1 MSACTCPIRVPFVF
15 VLAAA
20 FIAATAAPAISQT
33 LSQKCS
39 ASPSWVENPI
49 LPESLDESNHCNFA
63 IFSWQ
68 SFLALMQPSDGPD
81 GQLVFE
87 SYMSSDALFVTDGEQ
102 PAAWGKSPWPL
113 TLGKID
119 LQAGSDQPLF
129 SQSNKLVQY
138 DISVNKPMYNY
149 ISKNLLYQAKC
160 FNAGGGKV
168 LMPPTTDPST
178 GASSIVL
185 KTSWLPMRLCNPKQY
200 HCTTAWLEGRNQTV
214 GLVGIHIVQK
224 LAKHQE
230 WIWSSFE
237 HVNNA
242 PDCAKAASLPSGYRS
257 WAFFGDGSSIAGE
270 ACVNCNDSGH
280 RPPNVCRVQP
290 LLSLKCIDGGQLK
303 AGQDPDSNNVVC
315 LNESVPTLLPPDS
328 VWKNYMLVGT
338 LWFKP
343 GMTTPNPTVP
353 AQIMVGN
360 QKLANTT
367 METFNQGSSC
377 FTCHTP
383 DFRKAELG
391 KDNNAQADFSHI
403 FTRIQAL
410 GDPAKACPQLQ
421 ELKVSHGA
429 DAAAAP
435 DRVKLIS
442 SHATHSGQQDQ

>member
-1 MSACTCPIRVPFVF
+1 MSACTGPIRVPFVF

-33 LSQKCS
+33 CS

-68 SFLALMQPSDGPD
+68 SFLALMQPSGGPD

-87 SYMSSDALFVTDGEQ
+87 SYMSSDALFVTEGEQ

-113 TLGKID
+113 TLGKIN

-129 SQSNKLVQY
+129 SQSTELVQY

-185 KTSWLPMRLCNPKQY
+185 KTSWLPMSSCDPEQY
-200 HCTTAWLEGRNQTV
+200 HCTTTLLEGRKQTV

-242 PDCAKAASLPSGYRS
+242 PDCAKVTSPPPGYRH
-257 WAFFGDGSSIAGE
+257 WAFFGQGSSIAGE
-270 ACVNCNDSGH
+270 ACVNCNDFN
-280 RPPNVCRVQP
+280 RTPPNVCREQP
-290 LLSLKCIDGGQLK
+290 LLSLKCKASGQLK
-303 AGQDPDSNNVVC
+303 AGEDPDSNNVVC
-315 LNESVPTLLPPDS
+315 LNESVPALLPPSS

-353 AQIMVGN
+353 TQIEVGN
-360 QKLANTT
+360 LNLSNTT
-367 METFNQGSSC
+367 METFKQGLNC
-377 FTCHTP
+377 FSCHTP
-383 DFRKAELG
+383 QFRNAELG
-391 KDNNAQADFSHI
+391 ENNNAQADFSHI

-410 GDPAKACPQLQ
+410 GDPAKSCPQLQ
-421 ELKVSHGA
+421 ELKASHGA

-435 DRVKLIS
+435 DRVKLMS
-442 SHATHSGQQDQ
+442 SHATHTGQQNQ